1 MAASRIRDVLEHP
14 DFKEGVCWRRRPFR
28 TNEALVVGGQL
39 DLTVYLIERGAARVV
54 CDVVL
59 DGDRR
64 MRPGIWEVKAGDI
77 VGELAVFDDRPRAAS
92 VVGVADGEAIA
103 IDGAAL
109 RRFLDEHPELGYG
122 VLREILTSLVERL
135 RASNQRLET
144 VFAWGL
150 RARGIDRHL

>member
-1 MAASRIRDVLEHP
+1 
-14 DFKEGVCWRRRPFR
+14 
-28 TNEALVVGGQL
+28 
-39 DLTVYLIERGAARVV
+39 
-54 CDVVL
+54 
-59 DGDRR
+59 

-77 VGELAVFDDRPRAAS
+77 VGELAAFDDRPRAAS

-103 IDGAAL
+103 IDGVAL